1 MIQMFGDTSTVGTV
15 QANNV
20 NLTHRFFQ
28 YENFSIIFNVTHLVE
43 KSRCTIFLSQ
53 IADLL
58 DGSNTATHKVNV
70 LKSDDLVR
78 FLRILFEF
86 SLQIQEIIILGNN
99 TFSTRVTHALDHG
112 SMVHGIGEQDT
123 RRKFSIEGRQGGPP
137 YSFKY
142 DWIIAYVK
150 MIIGT
155 PYLHLICNVS
165 NGGLSTSQFMVL
177 K

>member
-1 MIQMFGDTSTVGTV
+1 MTYLI
-15 QANNV
+15 
-20 NLTHRFFQ
+20 
-28 YENFSIIFNVTHLVE
+28 E
-43 KSRCTIFLSQ
+43 KSQCTILFGQ
-53 IADLL
+53 ITDLL
-58 DGSNTATHKVNV
+58 DGPDTAAHRVDT
-70 LKSDDLVR
+70 LKSNDLGR

-86 SLQIQEIIILGNN
+86 SLQIQEIIILGND
-99 TFSTRVTHALDHG
+99 TFSTRVTHVLDHG

-123 RRKFSIEGRQGGPP
+123 GRKFSTEGGQGGPP